1 MSRKSPKSEI
11 QSPKSFEN
19 RADEPSAFRHS
30 AMGERASCPFTGR
43 TGGTP
48 VPPAAL
54 PGIVADGD
62 GSRITLQVVP
72 RASRTEV
79 VGAYGDDS
87 LRLRLAAPPV
97 DGKANAAL
105 VNWAAQAFGLPRAAV
120 HLLHGAAGR
129 RKVLEL
135 DFPDEAALHAARA
148 RVGAWM
154 AE

>member
-1 MSRKSPKSEI
+1 MSRNARNSLLG
-11 QSPKSFEN
+11 
-19 RADEPSAFRHS
+19 D
-30 AMGERASCPFTGR
+30 R

-97 DGKANAAL
+97 DGKANRELLRFLSEVPARAL
-105 VNWAAQAFGLPRAAV
+105 ELVSGQT
-120 HLLHGAAGR
+120 GR
-129 RKVLEL
+129 RKVVRVAGIA
-135 DFPDEAALHAARA
+135 PDAARA
-148 RVGAWM
+148 RLQ
-154 AE
+154 

>member
-11 QSPKSFEN
+11 QSPKSFGN
-19 RADEPSAFRHS
+19 RVDEPSAFRHS

-97 DGKANAAL
+97 DGKANRELLRFLSEAL
-105 VNWAAQAFGLPRAAV
+105 GVPARALELV
-120 HLLHGAAGR
+120 SGQTGR
-129 RKVLEL
+129 RKVVRVAGIA
-135 DFPDEAALHAARA
+135 PDAARA
-148 RVGAWM
+148 RLQ
-154 AE
+154 